1 MGEWSPKGGAMG
13 AVVMLGMLLGPLNA
27 PGAAPDTT
35 PARPLLVVP
44 KVSPPPGI
52 ENFLSMAPQGEA
64 AGRLAMVEGFIQRQ
78 PKDGQ
83 PSTQRTVVY
92 LGYDDKHLY
101 LIFVCFDSEPL
112 KIRARM
118 GWRESILGDDN
129 VGVILDTYS

>member
-1 MGEWSPKGGAMG
+1 
-13 AVVMLGMLLGPLNA
+13 
-27 PGAAPDTT
+27 
-35 PARPLLVVP
+35 
-44 KVSPPPGI
+44 
-52 ENFLSMAPQGEA
+52 
-64 AGRLAMVEGFIQRQ
+64 MVEGFIQRQ